1 MSALTTKYG
10 VAAARLHAAGAGP
23 IAPAASNDSEEGRAT
38 NRRVEL
44 VKQ

>member
-1 MSALTTKYG
+1 VKKYLVGKG
-10 VAAARLHAAGAGP
+10 VAAARLKSDGFGDARP
-23 IAPAASNDSEEGRAT
+23 VAPNATEEGRAQ